1 MSMSQTR
8 SFSVQKLT
16 VDGVDVVRLVD
27 AAGGVEVSIA
37 PSLGNNAYEM
47 KVHGQAVLWSPYST
61 LAEFR
66 QKPVLMG
73 VPLLAPWANR
83 LDEDGFWANGHRYSL
98 NAALDNIRRDQFG
111 QPIHGLISFSPGWTV
126 VDSGADAHSAWV
138 TSRLE
143 FWRRPDWIAQFPF
156 AHTIEMTHRLTGG
169 VLQVTLTVENLSNA
183 PMPLSM
189 GFHPYFA
196 LPDRDEWRLHLP
208 VREHVT
214 LSDRLIP
221 TGEIKPADL
230 PDPLP
235 LRGAHLDDVFTALER
250 DASGRAVF
258 SAAHGERRITV
269 SYGPKYPVAVVFA
282 PPGRNF
288 VCFEPMTGVTDAFN
302 LAHQGKYSGLQTV
315 PAGGKWEESFWI
327 SATGY

>member
-1 MSMSQTR
+1 MSQAQ

-16 VDGVDVVRLVD
+16 SDSVDVIRLVD
-27 AAGGVEVSIA
+27 AADGVEVSIA

-47 KVHGQAVLWSPYST
+47 KVHGHAVLWSPYSSPS
-61 LAEFR
+61 EFK

-83 LDEDGFWANGHRYSL
+83 LDEDSFWANGRRYTL
-98 NAALDNIRRDQFG
+98 NAGLDNFRRDQLG
-111 QPIHGLISFSPGWTV
+111 QPIHGLVSYSPGWKV
-126 VDSGADAHSAWV
+126 VDSGADAQSAWV

-143 FWRRPDWIAQFPF
+143 FWRRPDWMAQFPF
-156 AHTIEMTHRLTGG
+156 AHTIQMTHRLSGG
-169 VLQVTLTVENLSNA
+169 ALQVTLTVENLSSA

-196 LPDRDEWRLHLP
+196 LQDRDAWSLHLP

-221 TGEIKPADL
+221 TGEIKPAEM
-230 PDPLP
+230 PDSFP
-235 LRGAHLDDVFTALER
+235 LRGAHLDDVFTGLVR
-250 DASGRAVF
+250 DATGRAVF
-258 SAAHGERRITV
+258 SAANGGRRISV

-302 LAHQGKYSGLQTV
+302 LAHQGKYNGLQTV

-327 SATGY
+327 SAAGY

>member
-1 MSMSQTR
+1 MSQAQ
-8 SFSVQKLT
+8 SFSVQKPT
-16 VDGVDVVRLVD
+16 VDGVDIVRLVD
-27 AAGGVEVSIA
+27 AAYGVEVSIA

-47 KVHGQAVLWSPYST
+47 KVHGNAVLWSPYES
-61 LAEFR
+61 LGEFKR
-66 QKPVLMG
+66 KPVFMG
-73 VPLLAPWANR
+73 VPFLAPWANR
-83 LDEDGFWANGHRYSL
+83 LDEDGFWANGHKYSL
-98 NAALDNIRRDQFG
+98 NAALNNFRRDEFH
-111 QPIHGLISFSPGWTV
+111 QPIHGLVAYASDWKII
-126 VDSGADAHSAWV
+126 DSGADAHSAWV

-143 FWRRPDWIAQFPF
+143 FWRRPDWMAQFPF
-156 AHTIEMTHRLTGG
+156 AHVIDMTHRLAKG
-169 VLQVTLTVENLSNA
+169 VLQVTIAVENLSSA

-189 GFHPYFA
+189 GFHPYFS

-221 TGEIKPADL
+221 TGEIKPVDI
-230 PDPLP
+230 PDSLP
-235 LRGAHLDDVFTALER
+235 LRGARLDDIFTALIR
-250 DASGRAVF
+250 DSAGRAVF
-258 SAAHGERRITV
+258 SAANGDRRINV

-288 VCFEPMTGVTDAFN
+288 VCFEPMTGITDAFN